1 MAVKQTQVNLYM
13 TKRNQDKT
21 QTEAAARAGISE
33 RTGRRIDAGN
43 PGNPSASPRTYSTRK
58 DPLADVWESEI
69 EPMLKKQ
76 PELLPITLFEYLQD
90 KYPEKYDKIHRTLQ
104 RRIKQWQAL
113 NGSNQDVIFRQ
124 EQQPGQQAF
133 VDFTVL
139 KKVVILI
146 AGMVL
151 SFRLFHF
158 RLAYS
163 KWSYLQ
169 VVQGGESYTALA
181 EGTSESLKRLGAVP
195 KELRTDSLSAAFRNL
210 STDEAMDITQRYE
223 SFCRHYGLVPTRNNR
238 GQAHENGAVESPH
251 GHFKRRIVQKLQMT
265 FPTIT
270 DGRYEFSSIDDFQGF
285 IDAIVATHNRRNES
299 LLREELAV
307 MSALPATASVDYT
320 EERVRVS
327 ITSTINVRRVVYS
340 VPSRLIGER
349 LIIRLFD
356 NRLACYL
363 GSAYAITLQRL
374 HPKGTQRARQID
386 YRHVIGSL
394 ARKPMAL
401 YHAQLRNDILPN
413 DQWRQLWQQG
423 GQQLAPRQL
432 CYLLVGALEIAA
444 THDNEAEVATHLR
457 ALLHE
462 EQEPSLLMLQKRLG
476 LARATLP
483 ESAAQQTM
491 QQHDLNGYD
500 TLLGQQ
506 GKWS

>member
-1 MAVKQTQVNLYM
+1 M
-13 TKRNQDKT
+13 
-21 QTEAAARAGISE
+21 I
-33 RTGRRIDAGN
+33 
-43 PGNPSASPRTYSTRK
+43 
-58 DPLADVWESEI
+58 
-69 EPMLKKQ
+69 
-76 PELLPITLFEYLQD
+76 
-90 KYPEKYDKIHRTLQ
+90 
-104 RRIKQWQAL
+104 
-113 NGSNQDVIFRQ
+113 
-124 EQQPGQQAF
+124 
-133 VDFTVL
+133 
-139 KKVVILI
+139 
-146 AGMVL
+146 
-151 SFRLFHF
+151 
-158 RLAYS
+158 
-163 KWSYLQ
+163 
-169 VVQGGESYTALA
+169 QGGESYTALA

-223 SFCRHYGLVPTRNNR
+223 SFCRHYGLAPTRNNR

-251 GHFKRRIVQKLQMT
+251 GHLKRRIVQQLQMT
-265 FPTIT
+265 LPTIT
-270 DGRYEFSSIDDFQGF
+270 DSRYEFSSMDNFQGF

-307 MSALPATASVDYT
+307 MSVLPATASVDYT
-320 EERVRVS
+320 EERLRVS
-327 ITSTINVRRVVYS
+327 STSTINVRRVVYS

-363 GSAYAITLQRL
+363 GSAHAITLQRL

-413 DQWRQLWQQG
+413 DQWRQLWQRG

-444 THDNEAEVATHLR
+444 THDNEAEVAMHLR
-457 ALLHE
+457 TLLHE

-476 LARATLP
+476 LANTTLP

-491 QQHDLNGYD
+491 QQHDLDSYD

-506 GKWS
+506 GGRS